1 MGYNLRNKLDKMRNK
16 NKNKN
21 NDENYIDD
29 ETYGDY
35 DSNKSEENEN
45 QSSIKFE
52 NFSSEDNNEVKKGFS
67 STKIFIGFT
76 VIVFLISFNM
86 FGSTQPAEM
95 TNETLNAIETRV
107 SNELPPGT
115 ILFSQDESAE
125 MKDYTIE
132 HSSNENET
140 KIYVWDYAAEDGDY
154 VQILVNG
161 VEYTDAFM
169 ILNESKV
176 FTVPSTGEIQVK
188 GIKDGGGGI
197 TYAAYYDVNSTI
209 YFNSAPEGEC
219 NTYTLLNK

>member
-1 MGYNLRNKLDKMRNK
+1 MGYNLRDKLDKMRNK
-16 NKNKN
+16 NQS

-29 ETYGDY
+29 EAYGDY

-52 NFSSEDNNEVKKGFS
+52 NFSSEDNNEVKKSFS

-76 VIVFLISFNM
+76 VIAFLISFNM

-115 ILFSQDESAE
+115 ILFSQDEVTE
-125 MKDYTIE
+125 KKDYTIE

-140 KIYVWDYAAEDGDY
+140 NIYVWDYAAEDGDY

-176 FTVPSTGEIQVK
+176 FTVPSTGDIQIK

-197 TYAAYYDVNSTI
+197 TYAVYYDLNSTI
-209 YFNSAPEGEC
+209 YFNSAPEGEF
-219 NTYTLLNK
+219 NTYTLLKK

>member
-1 MGYNLRNKLDKMRNK
+1 MGYNLRDKLDKMRNK
-16 NKNKN
+16 NQS
-21 NDENYIDD
+21 NDENYIND
-29 ETYGDY
+29 EAYGDY

-52 NFSSEDNNEVKKGFS
+52 NFSSEDNNEVKKNFS

-76 VIVFLISFNM
+76 VIAFLISFNM

-115 ILFSQDESAE
+115 ILFSQDEVTE
-125 MKDYTIE
+125 KKDYTIE

-140 KIYVWDYAAEDGDY
+140 NIYVWDYAAEDGDY

-176 FTVPSTGEIQVK
+176 FTVPSTGDIQIK

-197 TYAAYYDVNSTI
+197 TYAVYYDLNSTI
-209 YFNSAPEGEC
+209 YFNSAPEGEF
-219 NTYTLLNK
+219 NTYTLLKK

>member
-1 MGYNLRNKLDKMRNK
+1 MGYNLRNKLNKMRNK
-16 NKNKN
+16 NQN
-21 NDENYIDD
+21 NDETYKDD
-29 ETYGDY
+29 EEYEDY
-35 DSNKSEENEN
+35 DSNKSEEKKN

-52 NFSSEDNNEVKKGFS
+52 NFSSEDNNEVKKNFS

-76 VIVFLISFNM
+76 VIAFLISFNM

-115 ILFSQDESAE
+115 ILFSQDEVTE
-125 MKDYTIE
+125 KKDYTIE

-140 KIYVWDYAAEDGDY
+140 NIYVWDYAAEDGDY

-176 FTVPSTGEIQVK
+176 FTVPSTGDIQIK

-197 TYAAYYDVNSTI
+197 TYAVYYDLNSTI
-209 YFNSAPEGEC
+209 YFNSAPEGEF
-219 NTYTLLNK
+219 NTYTLLKK

>member
-1 MGYNLRNKLDKMRNK
+1 MGYNLRDKLDKMRNK
-16 NKNKN
+16 NQS

-29 ETYGDY
+29 EAYGDY

-52 NFSSEDNNEVKKGFS
+52 NFSSEDNNEVKKNFS

-76 VIVFLISFNM
+76 VIAFLISFNM

-115 ILFSQDESAE
+115 ILFSQDEVTE
-125 MKDYTIE
+125 KKDYTIE

-140 KIYVWDYAAEDGDY
+140 NIYVWDYAAEDGDY

-176 FTVPSTGEIQVK
+176 FTVPSTGDIQIK

-197 TYAAYYDVNSTI
+197 TYAVYYDLNSTI
-209 YFNSAPEGEC
+209 YFNSAPEGEF
-219 NTYTLLNK
+219 NTYTLLKK